1 MKRSSL
7 LRQKVVFLLILCN
20 SIIFNGVSQVEDLR
34 VAGDASL
41 TDTDIATLTENLQN
55 SSGAAWAASRV
66 NLNYNFKINAK
77 MYFGDNDSGGDGA
90 AFVLQKTSNRVFV
103 PQAGGLGYNGITP
116 SLAVEFDTDY
126 NSSYDPVSGDHIAII
141 KHGNSNIVS
150 AHEELVAVY
159 EVAQMEDGV
168 WHNVEFSWKA
178 TQKEFQVK
186 YDAQTISSVNI
197 DLINDVF
204 GGDNYVYFG
213 FTASTGAVSNL
224 QQVELVNVAT
234 SHINN
239 SLPYMSDIDDI
250 STCESV
256 PELAFTF
263 TASDD
268 ETLPSKIYLEAT
280 SSNDTLVRSDQI
292 TFSGDDTV
300 KTIHIVPE
308 PGQSGV
314 VDINVTAYDADGA
327 SVSRIFTYTL
337 IDCDYDNDGVINELD
352 AFPYD
357 PTETVDTDG
366 DGVGNNADTD
376 DDCDGFLDSDE
387 ADNETDPLNAGSV
400 PSDNDGDK
408 ISDLNDPDDDND
420 GVIDTLD
427 DFPMD
432 ASESLDTDNDGI
444 GNNADTDDDG
454 DGYSDADEIAN
465 DTDPLDAESVPSDN
479 DGDKVSDMNDTD
491 DDNDGVIDLEDDFP
505 MDASESVDTDNDGV
519 GNNADMDDDGDG
531 YTDADEVDNNTD
543 PLDAGSVPP
552 DNDGDKVSD
561 LNDPDDDNDGV
572 IDAEDK
578 FPMDASESVD
588 TDNDGVGNNADT
600 DDDGD
605 GYSDADEVANNTDP
619 LDAGSIPPDND
630 GDKVSDLN
638 DPDDDNDGV
647 IDTEDKFP
655 MDASESVDTDNDGVG
670 NNADTDDDGDGYSDL
685 DEAANNTDPLDAG
698 SVPSDNDG
706 DKVSDLNDADDDNDG
721 VIDTEDEF
729 PMDAS
734 EWIDTDNDGTGN
746 NADTDDDNDGYPD
759 VVELSNET
767 DPLDAESVPDDM
779 DGDGISD
786 KDDQDDDNDGV
797 LDVDDAF
804 PKDPTESIDTDNDGI
819 GNNADFDDDGDGYT
833 DADELA
839 NDTDPLDAGSVPPD
853 NDGDKVSDLNDLDDD
868 NDGVSDAE
876 DKFPMD
882 ASESTDF
889 DNDGIGDNADPD
901 DDNDGVIDAEDAFP
915 LDAAESVDTD
925 NDGVGNNADPDDD
938 GDGYAD
944 TDEQDNGTD
953 PLNANSTPP
962 DNDGDKVSD
971 LNDTDD
977 DNDGVIDSEDDF
989 AMDPSESVDTDND
1002 GIGNNADTDDD
1013 GDGYSDADEIAN
1025 ETDPLDAGSVPPDND
1040 GDKISDLN
1048 DNDDDNDGIIDSE
1061 DKFPVDATES
1071 TDFDNDG
1078 IGDNADP
1085 DDDNDGV
1092 IDTEDA
1098 FPLDASESAD
1108 TDNDGVGNNADTDDD
1123 GDGYSDADEIAN
1135 ETDTLDA
1142 GSVPPDNDGDKISDL
1157 NDNDDDNDGVSDN
1170 EDAFPLD
1177 ASESVDTDND
1187 GVGNNVDTDDDGDGY
1202 TDADELDNGTDPL
1215 DANSIPPD
1223 NDGDK
1228 VSDMNDTDD
1237 DNDGIPDIS
1246 DSTPLGSAVNIRQVS
1261 GTPAIVYPTVCKGI
1275 ATIKMENKM
1284 PYDVT
1289 IFNMNGLMV
1298 GQKMKVAGSWKLDI
1312 SEQPAGIF
1320 IVRIVQENKLV
1331 ENVRLI
1337 KQ

>member
-1 MKRSSL
+1 MNPSSL
-7 LRQKVVFLLILCN
+7 LKLKILFLLILCN
-20 SIIFNGVSQVEDLR
+20 IPLFSGFSQVEDLR
-34 VAGDASL
+34 VAGDAYL
-41 TDTDIATLTENLQN
+41 TDVDIATLTENLQN

-77 MYFGDNDSGGDGA
+77 IYFGDNDSGGDGA
-90 AFVLQKTSNRVFV
+90 AFVLQKTSNRVFAT
-103 PQAGGLGYNGITP
+103 QAGGLGYNGITP

-141 KHGNSNIVS
+141 KNGKSNLAS
-150 AHEELVAVY
+150 AHEELVAVSN
-159 EVAQMEDGV
+159 VTQMEDGM
-168 WHNVEFSWKA
+168 WHSVEFSWKA

-268 ETLPSKIYLEAT
+268 ETLPSKIYLEAS

-292 TFSGDDTV
+292 TFTGDDTV

-314 VDINVTAYDADGA
+314 VDISVTAYDADGA
-327 SVSRIFTYTL
+327 SVSRTFTYTL

-357 PTETVDTDG
+357 PTETVDTDN
-366 DGVGNNADTD
+366 DGIGNNADTD
-376 DDCDGFLDSDE
+376 DDGDGFLDSDE
-387 ADNETDPLNAGSV
+387 TDNGTDPLNAGSV

-420 GVIDTLD
+420 GVIDT
-427 DFPMD
+427 
-432 ASESLDTDNDGI
+432 A
-444 GNNADTDDDG
+444 
-454 DGYSDADEIAN
+454 
-465 DTDPLDAESVPSDN
+465 
-479 DGDKVSDMNDTD
+479 
-491 DDNDGVIDLEDDFP
+491 DDFP
-505 MDASESVDTDNDGV
+505 MDASESVDTDNDGI
-519 GNNADMDDDGDG
+519 GNNADSDDDGDG
-531 YTDADEVDNNTD
+531 YSDTDEAANNTD
-543 PLDAGSVPP
+543 SLDAGSVPP
-552 DNDGDKVSD
+552 DNDGDKLSD
-561 LNDPDDDNDGV
+561 LNDTDDDNDGV
-572 IDAEDK
+572 IDTADE
-578 FPMDASESVD
+578 FPLDASESLD
-588 TDNDGVGNNADT
+588 TDHDGVGNNADT

-605 GYSDADEVANNTDP
+605 SYSDADEAANNTDP
-619 LDAGSIPPDND
+619 LDAGSVPPDND

-670 NNADTDDDGDGYSDL
+670 NNADTDDDGDGYSDADEVANNTDSL
-685 DEAANNTDPLDAG
+685 DAGSVPSDNDGDKVSDLNDPDDDNDGVIDTEDKFPMDASESVDTDNDGVGNNADPDDDGDGYSDADEAANNTNPLDAG

-786 KDDQDDDNDGV
+786 KDDPDDDNDGV

-839 NDTDPLDAGSVPPD
+839 NDTNPLDAGSVPPD
-853 NDGDKVSDLNDLDDD
+853 NDGDKVSDLNDPDDD
-868 NDGVSDAE
+868 NDGVGDAE

-938 GDGYAD
+938 GDEYAD
-944 TDEQDNGTD
+944 TDELDNGTD

-977 DNDGVIDSEDDF
+977 DNDGVVDTEDKF
-989 AMDPSESVDTDND
+989 PMDASESVDTDND
-1002 GIGNNADTDDD
+1002 GVGNNADPDDD
-1013 GDGYSDADEIAN
+1013 GDGYGDADEVAN
-1025 ETDPLDAGSVPPDND
+1025 NTDPLDAGSVPPDND
-1040 GDKISDLN
+1040 GDKVSDLN
-1048 DNDDDNDGIIDSE
+1048 
-1061 DKFPVDATES
+1061 
-1071 TDFDNDG
+1071 
-1078 IGDNADP
+1078 DP

-1092 IDTEDA
+1092 SDVDDKFPMDATE
-1098 FPLDASESAD
+1098 SED
-1108 TDNDGVGNNADTDDD
+1108 FDNDGIGNNAD
-1123 GDGYSDADEIAN
+1123 S
-1135 ETDTLDA
+1135 
-1142 GSVPPDNDGDKISDL
+1142 
-1157 NDNDDDNDGVSDN
+1157 DDDNDGVNDA

-1187 GVGNNVDTDDDGDGY
+1187 GVGNNADPDDDGDGYSDADEVANETNPLNAGSVPPDNDDDRISDLNDPDDDNDGVNDAEDAFPLDASESVDTDNDSVGNNADTDDDGDGY
-1202 TDADELDNGTDPL
+1202 SDTDELDNGTDPL
-1215 DANSIPPD
+1215 DANSTPPD

-1228 VSDMNDTDD
+1228 VSDLNDSDD
-1237 DNDGIPDIS
+1237 DNDGIPD
-1246 DSTPLGSAVNIRQVS
+1246 DEDPTPYGTADAVKSASLLKANI
-1261 GTPAIVYPTVCKGI
+1261 YPSVGHGI
-1275 ATIKMENKM
+1275 ATINVDNGQG
-1284 PYDVT
+1284 YTVT
-1289 IFNMNGLMV
+1289 VYGLS
-1298 GQKMKVAGSWKLDI
+1298 GRIICQIDDCSGKQKLDI
-1312 SEQPAGIF
+1312 SDQAAGVYI
-1320 IVRIVQENKLV
+1320 IRIAQDSRQVANLKLM
-1331 ENVRLI
+1331 